1 MKKIFSL
8 FLLVLLIVG
17 CADNSQKKETTV
29 NASLEYDDGQA
40 IITFSSYEHDFG
52 TINEGDVISHFFQFT
67 NTGTGTLVINS
78 ANASCGCTV
87 PKYDSK
93 PIKPGESGFVEVR
106 FNSSGTDGHQ
116 TKTITV
122 MSNAEPEVV
131 ILKISADVIINYL
144 ND

>member
-8 FLLVLLIVG
+8 FLFILTIVG
-17 CADNSQKKETTV
+17 CADNSKKNTS
-29 NASLEYDDGQA
+29 ASDSSEDDNGQA
-40 IITFSSYEHDFG
+40 IISFSSYEHDFG
-52 TINEGDVISHFFQFT
+52 TITEGDVLSYFFQFT
-67 NTGTGTLVINS
+67 NTGTGPLVINS

-87 PKYDSK
+87 PKYDNK
-93 PIKPGESGFVEVR
+93 PIKPGESGLVEVR
-106 FNSSGTDGHQ
+106 FNSSGTEGHQ